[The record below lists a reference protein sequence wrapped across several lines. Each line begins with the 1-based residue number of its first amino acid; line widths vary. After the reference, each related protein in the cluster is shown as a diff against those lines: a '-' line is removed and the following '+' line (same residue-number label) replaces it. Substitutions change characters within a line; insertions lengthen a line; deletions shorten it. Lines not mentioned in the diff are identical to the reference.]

1 MPISFSLL
9 GLGLFFILDSLNIG
23 NGLPPLTALD
33 SFDFGRKH
41 PELWASLTPGL
52 QLRLKLHRI
61 QVDALSKFARG
72 GFMTESTPENS
83 EMLSSFIE
91 LYDERL
97 LELDDG
103 TLTDYGKGLFS
114 DRNMP

>member
-1 MPISFSLL
+1 
-9 GLGLFFILDSLNIG
+9 
-23 NGLPPLTALD
+23 
-33 SFDFGRKH
+33 
-41 PELWASLTPGL
+41 
-52 QLRLKLHRI
+52 
-61 QVDALSKFARG
+61 
-72 GFMTESTPENS
+72 MTESTPENS

-97 LELDDG
+97 LELDNG